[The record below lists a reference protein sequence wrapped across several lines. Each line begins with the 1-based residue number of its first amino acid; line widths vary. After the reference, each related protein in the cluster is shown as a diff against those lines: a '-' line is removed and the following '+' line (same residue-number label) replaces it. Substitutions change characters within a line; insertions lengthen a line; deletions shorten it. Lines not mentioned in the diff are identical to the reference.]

1 MWQAPLNLMLTET
14 QTKTQKIHKDMRT
27 EGQSD
32 RKRQKTKHMI
42 DINIEQN
49 GDGALCGKPHKT

>member
-1 MWQAPLNLMLTET
+1 MLTET
-14 QTKTQKIHKDMRT
+14 QTKTEKIHKDTRT

-42 DINIEQN
+42 VINIEQN
-49 GDGALCGKPHKT
+49 GDGALCGKPNKT